1 MLLKLKFW
9 TKERTDLPSPRIEV
23 LRLVEKGR
31 IQVHCCNHRKHFPP
45 TWNVIPFI
53 KFWRKKST
61 QINYNFNNSKQ
72 CVCRFRRENYTFQF
86 NFLPLYRTSFRAFL
100 CRNLTTFP
108 SLSVSLITF
117 TCHYRMFLYGTIS
130 NRTLCFFFFLMEK
143 MVKRAYTLS
152 EFHFLVVFPTQFQLS
167 WLLLGPGNFKVF
179 FLNVEERTLWW
190 FKRRGVYY

>member
-130 NRTLCFFFFLMEK
+130 NRTLCFFFFFDGKDGEESLHIEWIPFSCSLPNSIP
-143 MVKRAYTLS
+143 TLLIAS
-152 EFHFLVVFPTQFQLS
+152 WPWKFQGVL
-167 WLLLGPGNFKVF
+167 P
-179 FLNVEERTLWW
+179 EC
-190 FKRRGVYY
+190 RGENIMMI

>member
-1 MLLKLKFW
+1 MLELKFW

-45 TWNVIPFI
+45 TRNVIPFI
-53 KFWRKKST
+53 KFWRKKAHKLITILIT
-61 QINYNFNNSKQ
+61 QNSVPADSGEKITHFNSIL
-72 CVCRFRRENYTFQF
+72 
-86 NFLPLYRTSFRAFL
+86 LPLYRTSFRAFL

-130 NRTLCFFFFLMEK
+130 NRILCFFFFFCFDGKDGEESLHTGWIPFSCSLPNSIP
-143 MVKRAYTLS
+143 TLLIAS
-152 EFHFLVVFPTQFQLS
+152 WPWKFQGVL
-167 WLLLGPGNFKVF
+167 P
-179 FLNVEERTLWW
+179 EC
-190 FKRRGVYY
+190 RGENIMMI